1 MLKRREFVLK
11 VIMHDQYGHALGTRS
26 STQGVMKFTILVD
39 TYFAILYVFSLMSD
53 QCLQVEKKIFKEI
66 IMHIHFITDTCM
78 TTP

>member
-53 QCLQVEKKIFKEI
+53 QCLQVEKILKK
-66 IMHIHFITDTCM
+66 
-78 TTP
+78 